1 MQPQRKERKDRIM
14 LKERTNGAQFKALLK
29 KVQQIMVDAI
39 DTLPAGEAFDLSIH
53 PGRSFRGDNP
63 DHAINVS
70 ISPFVKES
78 SFSFYCFYSVEENQK
93 ELDKLRAYLKT
104 RKESAKTNEDVFK

>member
-1 MQPQRKERKDRIM
+1 M

-39 DTLPAGEAFDLSIH
+39 DTLPVGESFDLSMYT
-53 PGRSFRGDNP
+53 GKSFMGDNP

-70 ISPFVKES
+70 ISPFGNDS
-78 SFSFYCFYSVEENQK
+78 SFNFYCFYSVEENQK

-104 RKESAKTNEDVFK
+104 RKESAKTNADVFK